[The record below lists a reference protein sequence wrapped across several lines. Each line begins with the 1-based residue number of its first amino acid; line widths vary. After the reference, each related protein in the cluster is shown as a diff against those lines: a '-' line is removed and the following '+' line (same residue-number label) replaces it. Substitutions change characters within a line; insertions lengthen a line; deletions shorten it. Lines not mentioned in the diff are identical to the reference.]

1 MKTSPTQLKT
11 AIMDLLKSSP
21 EVKISPLYLP
31 AVSSLEVDGLVESR
45 KEGEFIIVR
54 KLN

>member
-11 AIMDLLKSSP
+11 AILDLLKSSP

-31 AVSSLEVDGLVESR
+31 AVLSLASDGLVESR
-45 KEGEFIIVR
+45 KEGEYLIVR